1 MQEENFYEE
10 EKWEEEIIEIEEDD
24 TTLED
29 TSVFKESQ
37 PEPEPQPQAVIN
49 NSLTVEE
56 AVRILATST
65 GLVEI
70 HDCDKDFFSEVWIK
84 ARADHK
90 IRPLYNEQTR
100 TIYHQR

>member
-1 MQEENFYEE
+1 MQEEEFYEE
-10 EKWEEEIIEIEEDD
+10 EQWEEEILEIEED

-29 TSVFKESQ
+29 ADVIKE
-37 PEPEPQPQAVIN
+37 PEPEPEPKAVVN
-49 NSLTVEE
+49 NGLTVEE
-56 AVRILATST
+56 AVKILATST

-70 HDCDKDFFSEVWIK
+70 HDCSVEFFGDVWVK